1 MTARAVRALATG
13 LTHHNAGA
21 LPGSG
26 HTRACAGGSSHTR
39 PMPDAHCWRDRQT
52 AVPPPKTPSM
62 AGERVLAGSRV
73 SFKATKATWLH
84 SPECPRQTA
93 GVQGTDCG
101 CRAGPRGARLTLA
114 CTHTH
119 TQDTHTHTHTA
130 SRFQALHIFPKGRL
144 SHVMITHSAIADGSE
159 TEY

>member
-13 LTHHNAGA
+13 LTHHNTGA

-26 HTRACAGGSSHTR
+26 HTRACAGGSSYTR
-39 PMPDAHCWRDRQT
+39 PTPDAHCWRDRQM
-52 AVPPPKTPSM
+52 AVPPPETPST
-62 AGERVLAGSRV
+62 AGEWVLAGSRV

-84 SPECPRQTA
+84 SPECPRQMA

-101 CRAGPRGARLTLA
+101 CRAGPQGARLTLA

-119 TQDTHTHTHTA
+119 TT
-130 SRFQALHIFPKGRL
+130 SRFPALHTFPKGRL